1 MRLFIPLVPLCLLAV
16 ACDSPPDPRRT
27 DFKVDRG
34 GVKAEYSPK
43 TGRLQRLEVDTN
55 KNGKIDSW
63 TTMDGTRIDLVEL
76 DRDENG
82 KIDRWEHYLEGKLSK
97 VGTSSRGDGVQDE
110 WAYPGAKG
118 FVERV
123 ETDTDRDG
131 KVDKW
136 ENYDPPQKPG
146 GAAVLRSVSMDPDG
160 SGQPTRRL
168 LYRADGS
175 FERTEIINNSPRQ
188 PDL

>member
-34 GVKAEYSPK
+34 GVKAEYNPK
-43 TGRLQRLEVDTN
+43 TGRLNRLEVDTN

-97 VGTSSRGDGVQDE
+97 VGTSSRGDGVQDK
-110 WAYPGAKG
+110 WAYLGAKG

-123 ETDTDRDG
+123 ESDTDRTARSTVG
-131 KVDKW
+131 
-136 ENYDPPQKPG
+136 ELRP
-146 GAAVLRSVSMDPDG
+146 AAKSRAARRSCAPCPWIRTAADARPANSLP
-160 SGQPTRRL
+160 R
-168 LYRADGS
+168 DGS
-175 FERTEIINNSPRQ
+175 FDAETLNNNAK
-188 PDL
+188 